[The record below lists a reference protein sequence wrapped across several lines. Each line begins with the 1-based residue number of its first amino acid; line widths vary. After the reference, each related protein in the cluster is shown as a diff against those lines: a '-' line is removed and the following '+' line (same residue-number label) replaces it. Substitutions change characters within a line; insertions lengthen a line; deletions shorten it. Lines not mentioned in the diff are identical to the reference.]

1 MKKISILLLFFTFS
15 LASAQQEIK
24 ANIFDALA
32 LKTLTVS
39 YEQYVTDQTSVGAS
53 ALFNFEGENSDFRY
67 TEDQMFT
74 AFARHYFSS
83 ESLWNFF
90 GEVFIAYSDGVSGT
104 LDNNGTPIDYSD
116 GALGVAV
123 GYKYIS
129 SGGFTVDIHGGL
141 GRNLFT
147 DNSPRIVP
155 RLGVNLG
162 FQF

>member
-1 MKKISILLLFFTFS
+1 MKKIILGIFLLSFS
-15 LASAQQEIK
+15 FSFAQKEIK
-24 ANIFDALA
+24 VNIFDALA

-39 YEQYVTDQTSVGAS
+39 YEQYITDQTSVGAS

-74 AFARHYFSS
+74 AFARHYFST

-90 GEVFIAYSDGVSGT
+90 GEVFVSYSDGVSGT

-116 GALGVAV
+116 GALGVAA

-129 SGGFTVDIHGGL
+129 SGGFTVDFHAGL

-147 DNSPRIVP
+147 DNSPRMVP